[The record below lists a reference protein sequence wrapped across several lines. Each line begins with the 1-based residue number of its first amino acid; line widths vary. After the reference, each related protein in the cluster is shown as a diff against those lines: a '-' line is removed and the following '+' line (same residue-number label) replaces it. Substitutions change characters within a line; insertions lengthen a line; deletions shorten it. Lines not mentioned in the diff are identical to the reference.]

1 MFSHDPHTAIP
12 AGAFTQWVTAI
23 SAEPNSIGWQA
34 AVASLLESGAFKPG
48 NVHPAAGFHDLDHA
62 DFVAAAQAIAEPF
75 GGVRHTPAAGHVGSV
90 ILAAVEAAVAA
101 TQSNANLGIVLA
113 LAPLAAAAMPLE
125 RGVCQVLAAF
135 GPADAAAVWQA
146 IALAHPGGLGR
157 VERHDVAGP
166 PPADII
172 AAMRMAR
179 DRDAIARLWA
189 DGYEPLFRD
198 DASSPGMVPLLERA
212 LNHAATTSDAI
223 LHAFLHHLACHHDS
237 LVARRHGDA
246 VAAEVSREAAALVR
260 LPAARQAAAIA
271 AFDTTLRAGR
281 LVDGRRRP
289 INPGTTA
296 DLTAAALFVL
306 LRRGWQLGPP
316 SLADTSGPLV
326 PLPSLQGPSHGS

>member
-1 MFSHDPHTAIP
+1 MFSHDPHLAVSADAFTPWVAAIP
-12 AGAFTQWVTAI
+12 A
-23 SAEPNSIGWQA
+23 EPGSIGWQA
-34 AVASLLESGAFKPG
+34 AVASLLESAAFKPG
-48 NVHPAAGFHDLDHA
+48 NVHPAAGFDDLDHA
-62 DFVAAAQAIAEPF
+62 DFVAAALAIAEPF
-75 GGVRHTPAAGHVGSV
+75 AGVRPTSSAGRLGNL

-125 RGVCQVLAAF
+125 HSVCKELASL

-157 VERHDVAGP
+157 VEQHDVAGP
-166 PPADII
+166 PPDDIL

-179 DRDAIARLWA
+179 DRDAIAWLWA

-198 DASSPGMVPLLERA
+198 DTSSPGMVPLLERA
-212 LNHAATTSDAI
+212 LASTATTNEAI
-223 LHAFLHHLACHHDS
+223 LQAFLQHLACHRDS
-237 LVARRHGDA
+237 LIARRHGDA
-246 VAAEVSREAAALVR
+246 VAAEVSGEAAAILS
-260 LPAARQAAAIA
+260 LPAAQQAAAIA
-271 AFDTTLRAGR
+271 AFDTTLRTGR

-306 LRRGWQLGPP
+306 LRRGWRLGPP
-316 SLADTSGPLV
+316 SLANTPV
-326 PLPSLQGPSHGS
+326 PVVLLPSLQGPSHGS